1 ELGHPVLAVVRGS
14 AVNQDG
20 ASNGLTAPSG
30 TAQRRVL
37 SRALE
42 LARLTP
48 SDVDVVEGHGTGTV
62 LGDPIE
68 VQALLEVYGQGRE
81 VPLWLGS
88 VKSNFG
94 HTQAAAGVAGVIKM
108 VLALEHGVVPATLHV
123 DEPTSHADWSRGDV
137 RLAGHAVDWPELGRP
152 RRGGVS
158 SFGISGTYAY
168 VTLEQAPEN
177 APSDTPGNVERDWA
191 VPVVL
196 SARSEA
202 GVTAVAEQVKATLPG
217 TPLVDVA
224 YSLAASRADLE
235 RRAVVVAADRDELVS
250 APLITDAVA
259 EGKTAW
265 LFPGQGSQ
273 RLGMGRE
280 LAQTFPV
287 FAQAMEEAL
296 AGFGDD

>member
-1 ELGHPVLAVVRGS
+1 
-14 AVNQDG
+14 
-20 ASNGLTAPSG
+20 
-30 TAQRRVL
+30 
-37 SRALE
+37 
-42 LARLTP
+42 
-48 SDVDVVEGHGTGTV
+48 
-62 LGDPIE
+62 
-68 VQALLEVYGQGRE
+68 
-81 VPLWLGS
+81 LWLGS

-123 DEPTSHADWSRGDV
+123 DEPTSPADWSRGHV
-137 RLAGHAVDWPELGRP
+137 RLAAHAGDWPELGRP

-158 SFGISGTYAY
+158 SFGISGTNAH
-168 VTLEQAPEN
+168 VILEQAPEN
-177 APSDTPGNVERDWA
+177 APSDTPGNVEHDWP

-202 GVTAVAEQVKATLPG
+202 GLTAVAEQVKATLPG

-250 APLITDAVA
+250 APLSTDAVA

-296 AGFGDD
+296 AGFGDDEIGEVIWSDPERVDQTQFTQCGLFAIEVATARLLQSWGMQPDILLGHSIGELAAAHVAG